1 MLGAEALEALSSQE
15 GTGISID
22 PAAAS
27 AALEDALLAHSQDW
41 IALYYISSFM
51 TESKQYACYACQVCM
66 HTLHASAC
74 VCVRLYAS
82 VCACLRLYASVSACV
97 CDCL

>member
-1 MLGAEALEALSSQE
+1 MLGAEALEALSSHE

-41 IALYYISSFM
+41 IALYIYIYIEFHDRGQ
-51 TESKQYACYACQVCM
+51 TVCM
-66 HTLHASAC
+66 LCMQSLHAYFTC
-74 VCVRLYAS
+74 VCMRLYAHIH
-82 VCACLRLYASVSACV
+82 ADIHTDIQA
-97 CDCL
+97 